1 LSAPVLEGLRRQAA
15 QLRERL
21 AAGER
26 RVGWKVALNDPRVQ
40 RALGIEAP
48 VIGYLTS
55 ATVVPSGAPHALAG
69 ATRPAIEPEVA
80 VHVGEGG
87 EIAALGT
94 ALEVIDVDMPFDD
107 LPAIME
113 RNVFHRAAVLG
124 PPVQGVAELAGLTA
138 RMTRN
143 GRAEPEIDVAGAAL
157 PPAETVE
164 LVGRCLAEVGDEL
177 RPGDVIIAGSL
188 VTAVPLEAGERVEL
202 EIDGLGAVA
211 LEIRS
216 A

>member
-1 LSAPVLEGLRRQAA
+1 
-15 QLRERL
+15 
-21 AAGER
+21 
-26 RVGWKVALNDPRVQ
+26 
-40 RALGIEAP
+40 
-48 VIGYLTS
+48 
-55 ATVVPSGAPHALAG
+55 
-69 ATRPAIEPEVA
+69 
-80 VHVGEGG
+80 
-87 EIAALGT
+87 
-94 ALEVIDVDMPFDD
+94 MPFDD

-113 RNVFHRAAVLG
+113 RNVFHRAAVFG

-157 PPAETVE
+157 PPAETIE
-164 LVGRCLAEVGDEL
+164 LVGSCLAEVGDEL

-188 VTAVPLEAGERVEL
+188 VTAVPLEAADERVEL